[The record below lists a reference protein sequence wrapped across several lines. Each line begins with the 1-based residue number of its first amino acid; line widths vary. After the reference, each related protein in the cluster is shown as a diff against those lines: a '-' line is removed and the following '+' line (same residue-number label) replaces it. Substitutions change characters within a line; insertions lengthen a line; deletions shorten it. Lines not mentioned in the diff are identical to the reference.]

1 MDEWKEME
9 WPRDGWD
16 LWRCFWGE
24 QCRKEGGCKRL
35 RGIKR
40 LGLPFF
46 EEESVTKNWLAAL
59 GKNGVMGTRLKKIEL
74 EKKRK
79 GRYKRKSTAD
89 TILLEKISDPTTQRK
104 EICVF
109 HVWLSHTESHVGEW
123 CHQGVSSGVSLPLAL
138 TTWHEDMLECPTQWI
153 LQKGCD

>member
-1 MDEWKEME
+1 ME
-9 WPRDGWD
+9 WPREGWA
-16 LWRCFWGE
+16 LWKRFWGE
-24 QCRKEGGCKRL
+24 RCRKEEGGCKRL

-40 LGLPFF
+40 LRLPFF
-46 EEESVTKNWLAAL
+46 EEESVTKNWLVAL

-79 GRYKRKSTAD
+79 RRYKRKSIAD
-89 TILLEKISDPTTQRK
+89 TILLEKISDPTTQGK

-109 HVWLSHTESHVGEW
+109 HMWFSHAEAHVGEW
-123 CHQGVSSGVSLPLAL
+123 WHQGASSGVSLPLAL
-138 TTWHEDMLECPTQWI
+138 PTWHEDVLESPTQWI

>member
-1 MDEWKEME
+1 MGHSQLCWMLLSNSPDMYV
-9 WPRDGWD
+9 PAFTR
-16 LWRCFWGE
+16 
-24 QCRKEGGCKRL
+24 

-40 LGLPFF
+40 LRLPFF
-46 EEESVTKNWLAAL
+46 EEESVTKNWLVAL

-79 GRYKRKSTAD
+79 GRYKRKSIAD
-89 TILLEKISDPTTQRK
+89 TILLEKISDPTTQGK

-109 HVWLSHTESHVGEW
+109 HMWFSHAEAHVGEW
-123 CHQGVSSGVSLPLAL
+123 WHQGASSGVSLPLAL
-138 TTWHEDMLECPTQWI
+138 PTWHEDVLESPTQWI

>member
-1 MDEWKEME
+1 ME
-9 WPRDGWD
+9 WPREGWA
-16 LWRCFWGE
+16 LWRRFWGE
-24 QCRKEGGCKRL
+24 RCRKEEGGCKRL

-40 LGLPFF
+40 LRLPFF
-46 EEESVTKNWLAAL
+46 EEESVTKNWLVAL

-79 GRYKRKSTAD
+79 RRYKRKSIAD
-89 TILLEKISDPTTQRK
+89 TILLEKISDPTTQGK

-109 HVWLSHTESHVGEW
+109 HMWFSHAEAHVGEW
-123 CHQGVSSGVSLPLAL
+123 WHQGASSGVSLPLAL
-138 TTWHEDMLECPTQWI
+138 PTWHEDVLESPTQWI